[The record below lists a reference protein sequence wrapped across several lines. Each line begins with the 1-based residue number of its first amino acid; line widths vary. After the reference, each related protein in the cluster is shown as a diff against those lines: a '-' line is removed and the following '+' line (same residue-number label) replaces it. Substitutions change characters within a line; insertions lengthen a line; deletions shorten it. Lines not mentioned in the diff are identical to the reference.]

1 MKWSVQ
7 QYLEAGGQQ
16 GLFTERSLESVVHW
30 PSWPHGEPVQALLQ
44 PVTSIGLATA
54 EVTMLSSGC
63 CIRNNYMSLQQTFQ
77 GSWEKSLAPR
87 GSPNSQ
93 LHKSKTESI
102 DAFDADWYKTG
113 ITCLGNAS
121 VSPGHAVWLLVFR
134 AYL

>member
-77 GSWEKSLAPR
+77 GSWEKA
-87 GSPNSQ
+87 
-93 LHKSKTESI
+93 
-102 DAFDADWYKTG
+102 
-113 ITCLGNAS
+113 
-121 VSPGHAVWLLVFR
+121 WLLGEVQIHSCTSPR
-134 AYL
+134 QKVLMLLMLIGTRQE